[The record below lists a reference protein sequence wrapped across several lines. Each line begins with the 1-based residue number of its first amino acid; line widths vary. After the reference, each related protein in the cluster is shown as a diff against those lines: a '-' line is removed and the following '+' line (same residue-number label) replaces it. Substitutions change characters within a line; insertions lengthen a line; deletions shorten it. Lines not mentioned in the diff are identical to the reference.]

1 MAGEDF
7 GRTPGSDGE
16 VPVRCSFCGK
26 TQDQV
31 RKLVR
36 GHDGMFICDECVEA
50 CNEILEQSF
59 AQDEMMRAFGA
70 AYAAQQDGAAAP
82 ESPVEEAPAPTMRET
97 ASKLIT
103 RVPTPHEIYDALS
116 Q

>member
-50 CNEILEQSF
+50 CNAISQVVLCPGRDGCARSVPLTLL
-59 AQDEMMRAFGA
+59 R
-70 AYAAQQDGAAAP
+70 QDGAAAP

-103 RVPTPHEIYDALS
+103 RVPTPHEIY
-116 Q
+116 